1 MLASGPSLQPLD
13 HLTISRQ
20 RPECCSDDILLLA
33 GMAGEV
39 LRLALGVFG
48 MPNKIVGPR
57 HALISAAAPI
67 IEMTPTRAAEFLIVS
82 ARTAP
87 AI

>member
-1 MLASGPSLQPLD
+1 
-13 HLTISRQ
+13 
-20 RPECCSDDILLLA
+20 
-33 GMAGEV
+33 MAGEV

-57 HALISAAAPI
+57 HALISAAASI
-67 IEMTPTRAAEFLIVS
+67 IQMTSTRAAEFLVVS

-87 AI
+87 AG